1 MKQSMKHEVIRY
13 AMMVL
18 ACLIYAV
25 GFCFFIEP
33 NNIVAGAMTGLA
45 MVINKYISQIPVG
58 IWGIILNIPIVV
70 IAFFQE
76 GKKFTFNCLVTLLV
90 LYLSIWG
97 LDKLISVYNWS
108 IDLELL
114 PACFFGAVLQGISI
128 GLFCKYRC
136 SSGGTELLGRFIHE
150 WTHKK
155 ASIPV
160 FNGICDAIIVLL
172 GFITFHEPTNF
183 FYALIV
189 IFIVTKVSDT
199 VLVGLNRSKCCYIIT
214 TKGEEVGTYLVHNS
228 PRGVTLLNG
237 KGMYT
242 GNSREVLITVVRAS
256 QLQQLKEMVNLMDP
270 QAFMIVSDTNEV
282 LGNGFKKLQ
291 NKED

>member
-90 LYLSIWG
+90 LVQNVKADSFYYNKGLINLKRKKSKGLIKHIYSLLSPLLSFYYLNVFKYFSKIHLLLRGWG
-97 LDKLISVYNWS
+97 K
-108 IDLELL
+108 
-114 PACFFGAVLQGISI
+114 
-128 GLFCKYRC
+128 
-136 SSGGTELLGRFIHE
+136 
-150 WTHKK
+150 
-155 ASIPV
+155 
-160 FNGICDAIIVLL
+160 
-172 GFITFHEPTNF
+172 
-183 FYALIV
+183 
-189 IFIVTKVSDT
+189 
-199 VLVGLNRSKCCYIIT
+199 
-214 TKGEEVGTYLVHNS
+214 
-228 PRGVTLLNG
+228 
-237 KGMYT
+237 
-242 GNSREVLITVVRAS
+242 
-256 QLQQLKEMVNLMDP
+256 
-270 QAFMIVSDTNEV
+270 
-282 LGNGFKKLQ
+282 
-291 NKED
+291 